1 MIYPTGTPTQPEI
14 IALALSKLNIKTTD
28 IFADIG
34 CGSGS
39 VSISA
44 SRLAKYVYA
53 IDNRDEAIRA
63 ATENIRECGLINV
76 QVLKVEASQLLVDMD
91 IEINCAFIGGS
102 KNLEQVLEIL
112 VEKVPRFVISAV
124 RMETVFSALEIM
136 KKNNVFKELLHI
148 QLSRGNELA
157 GGTMLKPENP
167 VFLIMGGSC

>member
-28 IFADIG
+28 VFADIG

-44 SRLAKYVYA
+44 AYLAKRVYA
-53 IDNRDEAIRA
+53 IDNREEAIRA
-63 ATENIRECGLINV
+63 ATGNIRECGLTNV
-76 QVLKVEASQLLVDMD
+76 QVLKGEATQLLPD
-91 IEINCAFIGGS
+91 IEVDCAFVGGS

-112 VEKVPRFVISAV
+112 MEKVPRFVISAV
-124 RMETVFSALEIM
+124 RVETVFSALEIM
-136 KKNNVFKELLHI
+136 KRNNIFKEMLHV

>member
-44 SRLAKYVYA
+44 AYLAKRVYA
-53 IDNRDEAIRA
+53 IDNREEAIRA
-63 ATENIRECGLINV
+63 ATENIRECGLTNV
-76 QVLKVEASQLLVDMD
+76 QVLKGEATQLLPD
-91 IEINCAFIGGS
+91 IEVDCAFVGGS

-112 VEKVPRFVISAV
+112 MEKVPRFVISAV
-124 RMETVFSALEIM
+124 RVETVFSALEIM
-136 KKNNVFKELLHI
+136 KRNNIFKEMLHV